1 VRDASRFSVYARMTA
16 QRGQRDALIERLR
29 EVLRAGDMSGLESFS
44 INTVLDDPDTIW
56 ITETWA
62 DKLAHD
68 TATHSEPVVSATQ
81 RVVSLLAGSPV
92 SCYGHVAYLHD
103 GRL

>member
-1 VRDASRFSVYARMTA
+1 LRGYRF
-16 QRGQRDALIERLR
+16 DALIERLR
-29 EVLRAGDMSGLESFS
+29 EVLRVGGTPGLGSFS
-44 INTVLDDPDTIW
+44 INVVLDDPDTIW

-68 TATHSEPVVSATQ
+68 TATHSDPVVPATQ
-81 RVVSLLAGSPV
+81 RVVSLLAGPPAS
-92 SCYGHVAYLHD
+92 SYGHVAYLHD